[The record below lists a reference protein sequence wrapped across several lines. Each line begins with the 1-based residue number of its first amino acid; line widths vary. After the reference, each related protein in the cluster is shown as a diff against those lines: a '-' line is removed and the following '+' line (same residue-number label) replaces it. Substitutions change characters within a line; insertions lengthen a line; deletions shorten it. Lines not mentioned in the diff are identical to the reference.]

1 MTYHDTTAALADD
14 TGAQVLAVWDAVLT
28 GQLDP
33 AAAAVVIAVIVAG
46 ANTKAAAVADTALAA
61 DLTTKLGRPVLP
73 LGVTRPVTDVDR
85 LTKGARTLIELPRA
99 TTSPTQIP
107 QVTRPGPRVPD
118 PATPRVQ
125 PAQPARPAA
134 GTRTIDT
141 TRPNPRHGREF
152 ARVTVPE
159 PARPAVTDLPHG
171 VDDLDEDAVP
181 DPTPR
186 VSRFARTEPLT
197 AAGDAYDEAVRR
209 SPHVRGYRRGLS
221 PTACEL
227 CTWLAKRHLDPA
239 GYIYRA
245 DRPMHRHK
253 GCTCYPIPVLSE
265 GD

>member
-1 MTYHDTTAALADD
+1 MSYHDAVTAIATQSETD
-14 TGAQVLAVWDAVLT
+14 VLAVWDAVVT
-28 GQLDP
+28 GRVDRATAAVLI
-33 AAAAVVIAVIVAG
+33 AAAVAA
-46 ANTKAAAVADTALAA
+46 ANTKAAAVADAALAA
-61 DLTTKLGRPVLP
+61 DLTLRMHRPVLP
-73 LGVTRPVTDVDR
+73 VGVTRPATDVDR
-85 LTKGARTLIELPRA
+85 LTKGARTLLDLPRPA
-99 TTSPTQIP
+99 TIP
-107 QVTRPGPRVPD
+107 ARAPAAPQTPQPGPQAPRSQPD
-118 PATPRVQ
+118 
-125 PAQPARPAA
+125 RPTTAV
-134 GTRTIDT
+134 RTTD
-141 TRPNPRHGREF
+141 NPRPGREF

-159 PARPAVTDLPHG
+159 PARPAVTDLPPG
-171 VDDLDEDAVP
+171 VDDFDEDAVP

-186 VSRFARTEPLT
+186 VSRFARTEPLA

-227 CTWLAKRHLDPA
+227 CAWLAKRHLDPA